1 MNGIMTRVQRLA
13 WIGAL
18 MALAGAVVQGCG
30 PLPEEDGGEPPPAVM
45 TDPEPTASGPM
56 GTGVRAGG
64 MREGPQNLLPPVP
77 EPTDEPED
85 PKPSPPD
92 GGAYQPPGRL
102 QAPSPTR

>member
-1 MNGIMTRVQRLA
+1 MNGIVTRVQRLA

-18 MALAGAVVQGCG
+18 MALAGTVVQGCG

-45 TDPEPTASGPM
+45 TEPEPTASGPR
-56 GTGVRAGG
+56 GIGVSGG
-64 MREGPQNLLPPVP
+64 GIPDPQSLLPPVP

-85 PKPSPPD
+85 PPPSPPD

-102 QAPSPTR
+102 QAPFPTR